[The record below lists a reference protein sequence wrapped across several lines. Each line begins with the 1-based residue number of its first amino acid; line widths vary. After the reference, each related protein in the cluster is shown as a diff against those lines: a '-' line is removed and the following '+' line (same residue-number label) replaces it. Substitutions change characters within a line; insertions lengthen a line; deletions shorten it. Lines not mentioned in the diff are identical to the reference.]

1 MLSLCQVDD
10 VCMRCLPS
18 WYLIAIS
25 IRETAKKSTKLK
37 QVKHPRLEK
46 ILENREHG
54 RMELIL
60 NLMDVIRKYIY
71 LLLFFFSSS
80 WPLFGWKMVCYL
92 WYKAVQGY
100 RHVTSVRVVASIF
113 NSWMRRKTDSI
124 TNFPCQKTW
133 MYLKSSVLTVLI
145 CEETWRKILVW
156 KNPEENVKY
165 QEPGNFS
172 QNIFSSFLVLP
183 QVSVKFSE
191 FFWKFR
197 DNT

>member
-1 MLSLCQVDD
+1 MQNGAHSKLDGCNQEIHLFTFILLQLILAFVRMKDGVLLMVQSSTRLQARNKRKS
-10 VCMRCLPS
+10 RCLNFQF
-18 WYLIAIS
+18 LNA
-25 IRETAKKSTKLK
+25 
-37 QVKHPRLEK
+37 Q
-46 ILENREHG
+46 ENRLH
-54 RMELIL
+54 
-60 NLMDVIRKYIY
+60 YQ
-71 LLLFFFSSS
+71 FSV
-80 WPLFGWKMVCYL
+80 P
-92 WYKAVQGY
+92 
-100 RHVTSVRVVASIF
+100 
-113 NSWMRRKTDSI
+113 
-124 TNFPCQKTW
+124 
-133 MYLKSSVLTVLI
+133 KSSVLTVLI